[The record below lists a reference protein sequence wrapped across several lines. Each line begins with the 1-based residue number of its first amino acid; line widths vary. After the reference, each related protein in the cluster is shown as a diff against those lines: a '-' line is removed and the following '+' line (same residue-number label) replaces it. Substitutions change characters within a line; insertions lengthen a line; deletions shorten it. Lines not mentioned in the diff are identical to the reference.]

1 MNPKTSK
8 KEAFN
13 HLLQNEYRKVFLQK
27 TQKNPLSHTK
37 QSSDT
42 IHKDIAVACRNPKN
56 KKRKYK
62 NLALHSK
69 CLIIGVI
76 ITAYAI

>member
-42 IHKDIAVACRNPKN
+42 IHKDIAVAWRNPKN
-56 KKRKYK
+56 K
-62 NLALHSK
+62 
-69 CLIIGVI
+69 
-76 ITAYAI
+76 